1 MLLATCSAFLGLG
14 LGCALYVR
22 PVVSPSI
29 FREKLPWAYNILQN
43 KYYFDEF
50 YWAVLVVPLFWITKT
65 LAIFDARIVD
75 GLVNGVGYITL
86 GFAIAYSWFD
96 RVIVDGLVNL
106 VGGVTRLSGRVLRY
120 GQTGVLQNYAL
131 VAFTGVLVLA
141 WFYLFRW

>member
-1 MLLATCSAFLGLG
+1 VGVQHSAEQ
-14 LGCALYVR
+14 VH
-22 PVVSPSI
+22 
-29 FREKLPWAYNILQN
+29 
-43 KYYFDEF
+43 FDEF

-75 GLVNGVGYITL
+75 GLVNGVGYVTL
-86 GFAIAYSWFD
+86 GLSIAYSWFD

-106 VGGVTRLSGRVLRY
+106 VGGVTQLSGRVLRY